1 MIWYPWRYVE
11 LPMISDFY
19 EMTPDL
25 QRCQRATAWRYQS
38 QDANN
43 QAVAVLNS
51 VPRAGAP
58 AGVCRVDSIVHELDS
73 ECIEALTGH
82 QVIFSRRPRRGGG
95 DFISD
100 GLQPGPIGVR
110 ADQLQC
116 AAKAAE
122 IGG

>member
-1 MIWYPWRYVE
+1 MVG
-11 LPMISDFY
+11 DFC
-19 EMTPDL
+19 EMASNL
-25 QRCQRATAWRYQS
+25 QRCKRATAQRYHC

-43 QAVAVLNS
+43 EAVAVFNG
-51 VPRAGAP
+51 VPRADAH
-58 AGVCRVDSIVHELDS
+58 GVCRVDGIVHELDP

-82 QVIFSRRPRRGGG
+82 QVIFSRRPWRGGRNSIG
-95 DFISD
+95 D

>member
-1 MIWYPWRYVE
+1 MIG
-11 LPMISDFY
+11 DFY

-25 QRCQRATAWRYQS
+25 QRCKRATAWRYQC

-43 QAVAVLNS
+43 QAVAVLNG

-58 AGVCRVDSIVHELDS
+58 DGICRVDSIVHEFDA
-73 ECIEALTGH
+73 ERIEALTGPKLY
-82 QVIFSRRPRRGGG
+82 FRAGRGDG
-95 DFISD
+95 DFIGD

-110 ADQLQC
+110 ADKLQC

-122 IGG
+122 IGS

>member
-1 MIWYPWRYVE
+1 MIG
-11 LPMISDFY
+11 DFY

-25 QRCQRATAWRYQS
+25 QRCKRATAWRYQS

-43 QAVAVLNS
+43 QAVAVLNG

-58 AGVCRVDSIVHELDS
+58 DGVCRVDSIVHELDP

-82 QVIFSRRPRRGGG
+82 QVIFPRRPRRGGG
-95 DFISD
+95 DFIGD
-100 GLQPGPIGVR
+100 RLQPGPIGVR